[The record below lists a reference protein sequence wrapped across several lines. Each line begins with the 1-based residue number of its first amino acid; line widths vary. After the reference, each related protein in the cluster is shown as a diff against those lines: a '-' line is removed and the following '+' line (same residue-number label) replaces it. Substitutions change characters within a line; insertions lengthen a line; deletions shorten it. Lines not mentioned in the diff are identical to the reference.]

1 MGIPV
6 QKGRDFASTDGPDS
20 AGVALINEALVLRYW
35 PDENPIGKQI
45 RVHFPAV
52 KTPWQPQ
59 PLDSWL
65 TIVGVVGDLR
75 EWDWGLDKI
84 PALYLPY
91 TQNPS
96 RLMSIVIRANGD
108 PAQLTS
114 AVRHIVDGLDANL
127 PVTKVHTMDEL
138 LAQAVS
144 QRRLSML
151 LLAVFAAVAM
161 LLAAVGIY
169 GVMAYTVA
177 QRTHEIGI
185 RMALGAERADVL
197 HMIVGDGMR
206 LAGLGLIA
214 GLIASVIAMRF
225 LQSQLYGV
233 RSTDPVTFICV
244 AAVLSV
250 VAATASYFPA
260 RRATEVD
267 PLVALRHE

>member
-1 MGIPV
+1 ME
-6 QKGRDFASTDGPDS
+6 T
-20 AGVALINEALVLRYW
+20 Y
-35 PDENPIGKQI
+35 
-45 RVHFPAV
+45 
-52 KTPWQPQ
+52 
-59 PLDSWL
+59 
-65 TIVGVVGDLR
+65 R
-75 EWDWGLDKI
+75 EWDWGLEKI

-108 PAQLTS
+108 PGQLTS
-114 AVRHIVDGLDANL
+114 AVRQIVEGLDANQ

-151 LLAVFAAVAM
+151 VLAVFAGVAM

-185 RMALGAERADVL
+185 RMALGAEPADVL

-206 LAGLGLIA
+206 LAGIRLGCGIDHLGDSDA
-214 GLIASVIAMRF
+214 
-225 LQSQLYGV
+225 
-233 RSTDPVTFICV
+233 
-244 AAVLSV
+244 LS
-250 VAATASYFPA
+250 AEP
-260 RRATEVD
+260 
-267 PLVALRHE
+267 ALRRSIHGPVHIHMRGGRPLRELRRWRRIFRRGARQRWILWSRCVRVRI